1 MQSAFLIGP
10 YLGELSWEILRLAP
24 FVAHMKKVYEK
35 ESKIIVLTRSS
46 RFDLHGLNAD
56 VLVPLVLQND
66 REALHDGHGIKGFDI
81 SDYDKLVKEVSKRI
95 SLKYK
100 IEKHFYFELSE
111 PFRRVKFQ
119 TMRGFNRAKLYYNFR
134 PRPGNKRT
142 IDLLVKD
149 ITQMIYVD
157 TNIESEQEKELLK
170 NYAVFDN
177 SFFEKVQVDILPDT
191 SFLGCCMEL
200 MKRCKFVIGSL
211 ENPVSLLALM
221 LGIPLMIISEKIIR
235 EDEVKML
242 NPVHTPI
249 IHCPNLE
256 RGLTIYENNF

>member
-24 FVAHMKKVYEK
+24 FVAHMKKVYDK
-35 ESKIIVLTRSS
+35 KSKIIVLTRPS

-56 VLVPLVLQND
+56 ILIPLVLQND
-66 REALHDGHGIKGFDI
+66 KEELHDGHGIKGFDI
-81 SDYDKLVKEVSKRI
+81 EDYDKLLKEVRKRI
-95 SLKYK
+95 LPKYS
-100 IEKHFYFELSE
+100 IEKHFYFDLSE
-111 PFRRVKFQ
+111 PFRRVKYQ
-119 TMRGFNRAKLYYNFR
+119 TMRGFARFKEYYNLQ

-142 IDLLVKD
+142 IDLLVKN
-149 ITQMIYVD
+149 ISQMIYID
-157 TNIESEQEKELLK
+157 TEMMGEQEKELLK
-170 NYAVFDN
+170 NYVVFDK
-177 SFFEKVQVDILPDT
+177 SFFEKISVGLLPDV

-221 LGIPLMIISEKIIR
+221 LGIPLMIISEKIR

-256 RGLTIYENNF
+256 RGLTIYETNF

>member
-24 FVAHMKKVYEK
+24 FVAHMKRVYEK
-35 ESKIIVLTRSS
+35 KSKIIVLTRPS

-56 VLVPLVLQND
+56 VLIPLVLSND
-66 REALHDGHGIKGFDI
+66 REEIQDGHGIKGFDI
-81 SDYDKLVKEVSKRI
+81 TDYDKLVKEVRKRLLSK
-95 SLKYK
+95 YA
-100 IEKHFYFELSE
+100 IEEHFYFDLSE

-134 PRPGNKRT
+134 PRPGNKRAV
-142 IDLLVKD
+142 DLLVKD
-149 ITQMIYVD
+149 ITQMIYID
-157 TNIESEQEKELLK
+157 TDVRSEQETELLK
-170 NYAVFDN
+170 NYVVFDK
-177 SFFEKVQVDILPDT
+177 SFFEAIRVGLLPDA

-211 ENPVSLLALM
+211 EKPISLLALM
-221 LGIPLMIISEKIIR
+221 LGIPLMIISENIR

-256 RGLTIYENNF
+256 RGLTIYETNF